1 MDPND
6 AMADE
11 GGDAFP
17 RCPLVAC
24 RHPAPKD
31 KATYVGDGRRPDQ
44 GRHRPAVRRALGRR
58 QWRAIQK
65 EVANSYASE
74 IAI

>member
-6 AMADE
+6 AMADA

-17 RCPLVAC
+17 RCPLLSVGGVVT
-24 RHPAPKD
+24 PARTLMVELPTSGKQR
-31 KATYVGDGRRPDQ
+31 ANRTHRRT
-44 GRHRPAVRRALGRR
+44 
-58 QWRAIQK
+58 RAIQK